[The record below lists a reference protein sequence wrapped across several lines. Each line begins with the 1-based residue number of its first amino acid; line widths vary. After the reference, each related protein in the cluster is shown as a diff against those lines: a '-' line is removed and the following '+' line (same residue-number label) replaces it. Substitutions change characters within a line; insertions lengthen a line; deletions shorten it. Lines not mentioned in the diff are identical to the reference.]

1 MTSRLLIRN
10 LVIGAILTGVAY
22 FAFLGHRDTETGRAQ
37 LPREAPVGGDV
48 NRVREPRA

>member
-22 FAFLGHRDTETGRAQ
+22 FAFLGHSDTETGARSFRA
-37 LPREAPVGGDV
+37 R
-48 NRVREPRA
+48 RV